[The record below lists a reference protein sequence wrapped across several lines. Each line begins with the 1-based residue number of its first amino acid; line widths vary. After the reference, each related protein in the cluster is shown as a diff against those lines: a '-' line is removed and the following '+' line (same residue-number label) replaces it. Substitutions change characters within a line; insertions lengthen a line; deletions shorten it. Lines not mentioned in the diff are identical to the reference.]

1 MFIVWD
7 WQRKVKGVEIKIINE
22 VVLVVEFYL
31 IDVNIIIIC
40 GKFYIFFWIWSGNLL
55 IRKQGIFG
63 KYEKLK
69 FVQCL
74 VFLGNGDVFIGDL
87 GGVMFIW
94 SKIIVEFIFG
104 KGFKGVY

>member
-1 MFIVWD
+1 MLKGKLKIFIV
-7 WQRKVKGVEIKIINE
+7 
-22 VVLVVEFYL
+22 
-31 IDVNIIIIC
+31 
-40 GKFYIFFWIWSGNLL
+40 LL
-55 IRKQGIFG
+55 Q

-87 GGVMFIW
+87 GGVIFIW

-104 KGFKGVY
+104 KGFKGIVFLDLSYFF